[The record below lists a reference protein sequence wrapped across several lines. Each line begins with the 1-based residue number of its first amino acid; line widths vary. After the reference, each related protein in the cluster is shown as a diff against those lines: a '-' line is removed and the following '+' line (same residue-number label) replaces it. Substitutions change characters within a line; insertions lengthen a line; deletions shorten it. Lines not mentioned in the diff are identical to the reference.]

1 MLKEIVE
8 VLACV
13 ASFISGD
20 YLDEKPVEDWYT
32 KCNEVIVDNSV
43 CHEEMTKEEY
53 DKVWYAQY
61 QKEAEEQER
70 IEEQQYQ
77 QQLQELKQEL
87 NANDVQTI
95 IDYID
100 FNTEIPDMESLAT
113 LLNGT
118 YSYESTLY
126 GADGNKNR
134 QYVEVNDLHIGL
146 SKGKNGDV
154 SVAILKGMKG
164 VYSKTWKYEK

>member
-1 MLKEIVE
+1 MLKELME
-8 VLACV
+8 VLICIG
-13 ASFISGD
+13 SFISGD
-20 YLDEKPVEDWYT
+20 YLDEQPVEDWYT

-61 QKEAEEQER
+61 RKEAEEQER

-77 QQLQELKQEL
+77 QQLQELKEAL
-87 NANDVQTI
+87 NADDVNSI
-95 IDYID
+95 INYIEFD
-100 FNTEIPDMESLAT
+100 GKPNMESLAR

-126 GADGNKNR
+126 GGNGNRNR
-134 QYVEVNDLHIGL
+134 QYVEVNDLHISLTIYRSGDTSL
-146 SKGKNGDV
+146 S
-154 SVAILKGMKG
+154 ILKDMQV
-164 VYSKTWKYEK
+164 VYSKIWKYEK

>member
-1 MLKEIVE
+1 MLKELME
-8 VLACV
+8 VLVCIS
-13 ASFISGD
+13 SFISGD
-20 YLDEKPVEDWYT
+20 YLDEQPNEWYT
-32 KCNEVIVDNSV
+32 ICNDIIEDKSICYEQITEKEFN
-43 CHEEMTKEEY
+43 TQWQKEE
-53 DKVWYAQY
+53 DARKQLEAEQREIEY
-61 QKEAEEQER
+61 QQREELKEA
-70 IEEQQYQ
+70 
-77 QQLQELKQEL
+77 L

-126 GADGNKNR
+126 GGDGNKNR

-164 VYSKTWKYEK
+164 VYSKIWKYKN

>member
-1 MLKEIVE
+1 MLKELME
-8 VLACV
+8 VLVCIS
-13 ASFISGD
+13 SFISGD
-20 YLDEKPVEDWYT
+20 YLDEQPNEWYT
-32 KCNEVIVDNSV
+32 ICNDIIEDKSICYEQITEKEFN
-43 CHEEMTKEEY
+43 TQWQKEE
-53 DKVWYAQY
+53 DARKQLEAEQREIEY
-61 QKEAEEQER
+61 QQREELKEA
-70 IEEQQYQ
+70 
-77 QQLQELKQEL
+77 L

-126 GADGNKNR
+126 GGDGNRNR

-154 SVAILKGMKG
+154 SVTILKDMKG
-164 VYSKTWKYEK
+164 VYSKTWKYKK